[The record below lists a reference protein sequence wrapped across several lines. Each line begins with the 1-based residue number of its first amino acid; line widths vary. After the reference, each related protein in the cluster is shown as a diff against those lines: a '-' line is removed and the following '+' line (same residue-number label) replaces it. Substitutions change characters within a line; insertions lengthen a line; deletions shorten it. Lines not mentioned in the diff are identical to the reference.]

1 MVVYLCFFFFSSRRR
16 HTRCALVT
24 GVQTCALPISSERQR
39 ARINHGA
46 IGICVSAAQGQR
58 TSTPFVDEV
67 AAVVDR
73 PVGDHPTQNEVKAVG
88 IYGVEVR
95 TTDPDVTRGRE
106 RSAGLQYAARQF
118 EAAGDIAKRSV
129 RRDVELAGK
138 TGRRSRRE
146 REG

>member
-1 MVVYLCFFFFSSRRR
+1 MRISDWSSDV
-16 HTRCALVT
+16 C
-24 GVQTCALPISSERQR
+24 SS
-39 ARINHGA
+39 
-46 IGICVSAAQGQR
+46 
-58 TSTPFVDEV
+58 DL
-67 AAVVDR
+67 VDR

-129 RRDVELAGK
+129 RRDVERAGIDK
-138 TGRRSRRE
+138 RRSEEHTSELQSLMRISYAVFCLKKNTKKE
-146 REG
+146 INNTQY